1 MVVHRRVRKPQNL
14 GCQTEILEDDS
25 NQILGIAPVEIER
38 SDHDLIG
45 VVAKRRYTLAME
57 DPPDAEFELIFLVEA
72 SSGVEL
78 ESLVDAKPPVFLFDR
93 KGEDLRAGGRR
104 QEAGGSDPDRL
115 RCLLHPSTVALSLLL
130 SAAACLL
137 RPASSSY

>member
-1 MVVHRRVRKPQNL
+1 
-14 GCQTEILEDDS
+14 
-25 NQILGIAPVEIER
+25 
-38 SDHDLIG
+38 

-78 ESLVDAKPPVFLFDR
+78 ESLVDAKPPVFLFDQ

-104 QEAGGSDPDRL
+104 QAAGGRL
-115 RCLLHPSTVALSLLL
+115 QEAAIRIDCVACCTLPPLPLVFCFLL
-130 SAAACLL
+130 SACCRLPPAACLL
-137 RPASSSY
+137 RPAASSY